1 MKQNNSVPHRARDRA
16 ARMARASTVDIPT
29 DIVSFCESLQLG
41 LEKFTFQEREF
52 MREIMTDTT
61 RMVTVLK
68 SRQVGFTVAQA
79 ALMAY
84 HALKTPG
91 IGIMYCSYNLKHMR
105 YISKSLL
112 RRFLQSKVNMKKDE
126 ESIESYFL
134 PNGSIITLISGTNA
148 FAQAKGYR
156 VDLLCVDEAEA
167 LQLEEMPIIQESMA
181 ASAINRCI
189 IGGTGTSMGTEWEK
203 LWKKTTQSIWD
214 GRQWI
219 PQGTGTH
226 GYHLTQRMMP
236 NWSQES
242 EDQKRAQ
249 YSPLR
254 FSTEVLGEFAAGTAE
269 PLPLHV
275 VRQCYQGVGWDS
287 PQSGIDYIASIDLAA
302 GGESDT
308 VIAISSGDRLHYARN
323 ITDMLTS
330 DIYPKIDQ
338 VLREWKPNVIVSDAG
353 GNIELLHRIRQ
364 DYDVTAYRLGP
375 QTEPIKYGGIDMP
388 ISKSFFVQK
397 TIARFHNHTITLPDA
412 EPWVVDHLTGDTA
425 ETIHKKEGGSYVRY
439 SKMPNRQDDLLMALV
454 FAEAASYSNIDDS
467 NPHNKVGAVGVG

>member
-1 MKQNNSVPHRARDRA
+1 
-16 ARMARASTVDIPT
+16 MARATSVPTPT
-29 DIVSFCESLQLG
+29 DIISFCESLQLG
-41 LEKFTFQEREF
+41 LEPFTFEGREF
-52 MREIMTDTT
+52 MRNIITDQSNTI
-61 RMVTVLK
+61 TVLK
-68 SRQVGFTVAQA
+68 SRQVGFTVMQA

-84 HALKTPG
+84 HALATPG

-112 RRFLQSKVNMKKDE
+112 RKFLRDKVDMKKDE
-126 ESIESYFL
+126 ESIESYFI

-167 LQLEEMPIIQESMA
+167 LQLEELPKILEDMA
-181 ASAINRCI
+181 ASRIKRCV
-189 IGGTGTSMGTEWEK
+189 IGGTGTAMGTEWERI
-203 LWKKTTQSIWD
+203 WKRTTQSEWD
-214 GRQWI
+214 SSEGRWVARN
-219 PQGTGTH
+219 TGDVGIGA

-236 NWSQES
+236 HWTQEA
-242 EDQKRAQ
+242 EDQKRSQ
-249 YSPLR
+249 YSPLS

-275 VRQCYQGVGWDS
+275 VRACYSGNGWDS
-287 PQSGIDYIASIDLAA
+287 PQSGINYTASIDLAA
-302 GGESDT
+302 GGESET
-308 VIAISSGDRLHYARN
+308 VIAITSHDRLHYALN

-338 VLREWKPNVIVSDAG
+338 VLREWKPHMVVSDAG

-375 QTEPIKYGGIDMP
+375 QTEPIKYGDKQDTP

-397 TIARFHNHTITLPDA
+397 TIARFHNNTITLPDA
-412 EPWVVDHLTGDTA
+412 EPWVADHLTGDMA
-425 ETIHKKEGGSYVRY
+425 ETIHKKEGGSYIRY

-454 FAEAASYSNIDDS
+454 FAEATIYAGVDPN
-467 NPHNKVGAVGVG
+467 NPHNKVGAVGVV